1 MRRRSHS
8 VSVGMCIEKVNFQNN
23 RFLFFKNR
31 KHVSKY
37 MFLIQIR
44 CLQQLPGQYKS
55 CQFCTY
61 ANEASGDDSAL
72 RLQLLHA
79 KNTDYTRFKA
89 KSDPSQIM
97 GIRILMC
104 HKPLRQRLE
113 AGATA
118 QKLQVERH
126 VHM

>member
-1 MRRRSHS
+1 
-8 VSVGMCIEKVNFQNN
+8 
-23 RFLFFKNR
+23 
-31 KHVSKY
+31 

-44 CLQQLPGQYKS
+44 CLQQLTGQS

-61 ANEASGDDSAL
+61 AHEATGDDSAL

-89 KSDPSQIM
+89 KNDPSQIM
-97 GIRILMC
+97 GIRILTF
-104 HKPLRQRLE
+104 HKPFRQRPE
-113 AGATA
+113 AGANA
-118 QKLQVERH
+118 QKLQVERY